1 MRTYNPE
8 QDCVCVDARTEQ
20 LLVEILKEERIGAPH
35 YETESVVQFEKMRIM
50 GQLDGYELGD

>member
-20 LLVEILKEERIGAPH
+20 LLVEILKEERTGAPH
-35 YETESVVQFEKMRIM
+35 HETESVVQFEKMRIM